1 MNVGNLAT
9 LLESA
14 VFVSELV
21 AWERAAVVGALV
33 QALVI
38 AAVQATVL
46 GAHVIIAA
54 QAMAMVLGAHAIV
67 AAQAM
72 AMVLGVHHLGE
83 EVGLQSAGGVFHPWF
98 VEAEAQV
105 VLLLHDGIV
114 VHLQL
119 LMGALFL
126 SENVVAAAAEV
137 LKRTHLGVFEK
148 V

>member
-9 LLESA
+9 LPESA

-46 GAHVIIAA
+46 GAH
-54 QAMAMVLGAHAIV
+54 AID

-83 EVGLQSAGGVFHPWF
+83 EVGLQSAEGVFHPWF

-105 VLLLHDGIV
+105 GLLLHDGIV

-119 LMGALFL
+119 LMGVLFL

-137 LKRTHLGVFEK
+137 LKGIYLGVFKK

>member
-46 GAHVIIAA
+46 G
-54 QAMAMVLGAHAIV
+54 
-67 AAQAM
+67 
-72 AMVLGVHHLGE
+72 VHHLGE
-83 EVGLQSAGGVFHPWF
+83 EVGLQSAEGVFHPWF